1 MQFIVHKASDRGF
14 ADHGW
19 LQAAHSFSFA
29 GYYNPEKIHFGVLRV
44 LNDDIVA
51 PGMGFGQHPHDNME
65 IITIPLSGAVKH
77 KDSMGNEGVIQ
88 YGEVQ
93 VMSAGAGVTH
103 SEFNNSRNEYL
114 KLLQIWIFPN
124 KKNVTPRYDQIKYD
138 IKEMHK
144 NWLQL
149 VSPSSQDNG
158 TWIYQDAWIH
168 MGIFEKNDFAEY
180 ELHNEQSGVY
190 IFVISG
196 KLRFLDNELNTRDAI
211 GIWQTKSVRLNFESN
226 TQVLII
232 EVPMVN

>member
-1 MQFIVHKASDRGF
+1 MQFIIHKASERGF

-44 LNDDIVA
+44 LNDDTVA

-93 VMSAGAGVTH
+93 VMSAGTGVTH
-103 SEFNNSRNEYL
+103 SEFNYSRNEYL

-138 IKEMHK
+138 IKEMQK
-144 NWLQL
+144 KWLQL
-149 VSPSSQDNG
+149 VSPSSQDQG
-158 TWIYQDAWIH
+158 TWIHQDAWLH

-180 ELHNEQSGVY
+180 ELHHEQNGVY

-196 KLRFLDNELNTRDAI
+196 KINYLDNELNTRDAI
-211 GIWQTKSVRLNFESN
+211 GIWQTKIVKLNFESN
-226 TQVLII
+226 AHVLII